1 MISAWWISI
10 CFDCLQCLKV
20 RCFWTSEFACFHVL
34 ALKVFWT
41 FFLKHGKFRCPR
53 WNCSYWASKSRR
65 NTNLGGWKQ
74 NVSANI
80 LFCSFCSLWPPLF
93 DKQGLDAMVTVWLT
107 SKKNP
112 KSSNSFDNA
121 GRVLSKTTV
130 TENTKVHMK
139 DWVQVPLAG
148 KLIAVAFSLPVFL
161 KLLFQGRRPMV
172 PDLNRYLSFKHSTA
186 QLVKSKSKQNQSG
199 TCEICKRFTFSGNT
213 STDSVNCMQF
223 D

>member
-34 ALKVFWT
+34 ALKVFLT

-121 GRVLSKTTV
+121 GRVFSETTV
-130 TENTKVHMK
+130 TENTKVNVK
-139 DWVQVPLAG
+139 DWVQVPLAR
-148 KLIAVAFSLPVFL
+148 KLIAVAFSLPVLL
-161 KLLFQGRRPMV
+161 KLLFSRSATHGRRV
-172 PDLNRYLSFKHSTA
+172 KLTSQSVYSTA

-199 TCEICKRFTFSGNT
+199 RYEICKRLTFYGNT
-213 STDSVNCMQF
+213 SKYWI
-223 D
+223 